1 MNVRIGAVTIL
12 IALLALLGCQ
22 AESITQATTED
33 FTKARNELAARNKAN
48 KRTAGQQKGQKRPE
62 SAPASAAP
70 EMNFASVEAGFSY
83 DMEGRDPF
91 RSFEW
96 EQLQLDLLAGEEGP
110 LEQFDVGQLSL
121 VGIIW
126 EVDNRRALVKDPSG
140 MSYIVAEGMKIGK
153 NKGLITRI
161 EDNLMVVKEIY
172 TDSNLKETVRDI
184 EMRIRLTEG
193 G

>member
-12 IALLALLGCQ
+12 IALVALFGCQ

-33 FTKARNELAARNKAN
+33 FNKARNELAARNEAN
-48 KRTAGQQKGQKRPE
+48 AKGGTKQKGRKRSQ
-62 SAPASAAP
+62 SAPASATP
-70 EMNFASVEAGFSY
+70 VMSFASVDASFSY
-83 DMEGRDPF
+83 DSTGRDPF

-96 EQLQLDLLAGEEGP
+96 EQLRLDLLAGEEGP
-110 LEQFDVGQLSL
+110 LEQFDIGQLSL
-121 VGIIW
+121 IGIIW
-126 EVDNRRALVKDPSG
+126 EVNNRRALVKDPSG

-153 NKGLITRI
+153 NNGLITRI
-161 EDNLMVVKEIY
+161 DDNLMVVKETY
-172 TDSNLKETVRDI
+172 TDSNLIETVREI

>member
-1 MNVRIGAVTIL
+1 MRIGAVTIL
-12 IALLALLGCQ
+12 IALLALAGCQ
-22 AESITQATTED
+22 AESVTQATTED
-33 FTKARNELAARNKAN
+33 FSKARNELTARNKA
-48 KRTAGQQKGQKRPE
+48 KKKAAIEQRGEKRPE
-62 SAPASAAP
+62 AVPASAAP
-70 EMNFASVEAGFSY
+70 EMNFASVEAGFTY

-96 EQLQLDLLAGEEGP
+96 EQLRIDLAAGEEGP

-121 VGIIW
+121 IGVIW
-126 EVDNRRALVKDPSG
+126 EVDNRRALVRDPSG

-153 NKGLITRI
+153 NNGLITRI
-161 EDNLMVVKEIY
+161 EDNLMVVKETY
-172 TDSNLKETVRDI
+172 TDSHLIETIRDI

>member
-12 IALLALLGCQ
+12 IALLALAGCQ
-22 AESITQATTED
+22 AEPVTQATTED
-33 FTKARNELAARNKAN
+33 FSKARKELAARNKAN
-48 KRTAGQQKGQKRPE
+48 PKGAAGQKSQTRPE
-62 SAPASAAP
+62 PKPDRGTP
-70 EMNFASVEAGFSY
+70 ETDFASVVAGFSY
-83 DMEGRDPF
+83 DMVGRDPF

-96 EQLQLDLLAGEEGP
+96 EQLRIDLLAGEEGP
-110 LEQFDVGQLSL
+110 LEQFDIGELSL
-121 VGIIW
+121 IGIIW

-153 NKGLITRI
+153 NNGLSTRI
-161 EDNLMVVKEIY
+161 EDNLMVVKETY
-172 TDSNLKETVRDI
+172 TDSNRIETIRDI